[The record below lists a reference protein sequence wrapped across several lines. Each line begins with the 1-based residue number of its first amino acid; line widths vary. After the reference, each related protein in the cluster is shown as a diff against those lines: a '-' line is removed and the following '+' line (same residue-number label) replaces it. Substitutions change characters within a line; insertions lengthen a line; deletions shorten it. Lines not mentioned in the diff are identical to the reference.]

1 MDAFGYH
8 RDMQSPLTK
17 RQKETLEFI
26 RSYIVDHGS
35 SPTIAQIQSRM
46 GMKWPNS
53 VFVILRALEAKG
65 YILRR
70 KHAKRN
76 IELRGA
82 DSDGLPSSSII
93 SVPIVASVGCDDL
106 RTYANEQHDE
116 FLEIDK
122 TLMKKPENTIA
133 VRAVGDSMND
143 AGINSGDYVLI
154 ELTEDVQN
162 GDRVVAVVG
171 DMVTV
176 KKLERQPGLT
186 ILRPESK
193 DPIYK
198 PIVMHEDFKIAGK
211 VICIISNPAAV
222 LTEVVPI
229 IESI

>member
-1 MDAFGYH
+1 MN
-8 RDMQSPLTK
+8 QPLTK
-17 RQKETLEFI
+17 RQKEMLEFI
-26 RSYIVDHGS
+26 RSYIVDYS
-35 SPTIAQIQSRM
+35 NSPTIEQIQNRM
-46 GMKWPNS
+46 DMKWPNS
-53 VFVILRALEAKG
+53 VFVMLRALEKKG
-65 YILRR
+65 YVLRR

-76 IELRGA
+76 IELRNA
-82 DSDGLPSSSII
+82 DSDGFPSSSMVSIP
-93 SVPIVASVGCDDL
+93 VVASVGCDDL

-122 TLMKKPENTIA
+122 TLIRKLEDTVA
-133 VRAVGDSMND
+133 VRAIGDSMND

-154 ELTEDVQN
+154 ELTEDVHD
-162 GDRVVAVVG
+162 GERVVAVVG

-198 PIVMHEDFKIAGK
+198 PIVMREDFKIAGK
-211 VICIISNPAAV
+211 VIRIIPSPGAV

-229 IESI
+229 TESI